1 MKTQGALR
9 KFDSVNTRVA
19 RMAGNVLFLCVLP
32 LVGPVLA
39 QQAPSSSE
47 LNRPNNCAAVVGQ
60 NLDDQDS
67 ESSSRYSPAQ
77 SALPDAPSATRP
89 MYSSGSSLTLGD
101 RFHIYR
107 QSILRPYT
115 LLGPALGAGIGQWE
129 DEPREWGEGSEGY
142 TRRLAS
148 GVSRHLIAETIR
160 FGIAAADSEDP
171 RYQPS
176 GESGFWDRTRHVI
189 VETFTSETASG
200 TRIPAYSRFAGTY
213 GAAFISNLWYPESRS
228 TAGWVLRRG
237 STALASS
244 VGFNLFQEFAP
255 RKLENALHISN
266 RSRALP

>member
-67 ESSSRYSPAQ
+67 EPSSRYNPIH
-77 SALPDAPSATRP
+77 SALPNAPSATRP
-89 MYSSGSSLTLGD
+89 VYSSGSSLTLGD

-107 QSILRPYT
+107 QSILGPYT
-115 LLGPALGAGIGQWE
+115 LVGPALGAGIGQWE
-129 DEPREWGEGSEGY
+129 DEPPEWGEGGEGY
-142 TRRLAS
+142 ARRFTS
-148 GVSRHLIAETIR
+148 GVGRHLIAETIR
-160 FGIAAADSEDP
+160 FGVAAADSEDL
-171 RYQPS
+171 RYHTS
-176 GESGFWDRTRHVI
+176 EESGLWHRTRHVM
-189 VETFTSETASG
+189 VETFTSKTAGG
-200 TRIPAYSRFAGTY
+200 TRIPAYSRFVGTY

-228 TAGWVLRRG
+228 TAGWALRRG
-237 STALASS
+237 STGLGSS
-244 VGFNLFQEFAP
+244 LGFNLFQEFAP

-266 RSRALP
+266 RPRALP